1 MEDFI
6 LNLLE
11 TAGSI
16 DFRFV
21 WQIFSYGLV
30 VFWFVVLYWVWLD
43 SGERTSNRTVR
54 ISYVILVAV
63 LNVVGLLIYLIIR
76 PSQTI
81 EEIYW
86 ADLERRYLKYETAEL
101 GDCPRCGSQLFPG
114 YTYCPNCKYKLKTK
128 CPRCKVYVGK
138 KNKFCPHCGEELRKR
153 RSPEQE
159 SPTKE
164 VMQQQ
169 IEATREEAK
178 EVVES
183 EKTRYS
189 KRGGPAMK
197 IGESVVG
204 GYKLIFGKVKG
215 IFTNEE
221 KKQEKE
227 KNSSNEKGADKQK
240 RKDRKKRGKKSK
252 KFQKEKQSKTTK

>member
-11 TAGSI
+11 TAGRI

-114 YTYCPNCKYKLKTK
+114 YTYCPNCRYKLKTK
-128 CPRCKVYVGK
+128 CPRCKVYVDK
-138 KNKFCPHCGEELRKR
+138 KNKFCPQCGEELRKR

-169 IEATREEAK
+169 IKATKEEAK

-189 KRGGPAMK
+189 QKGGLATK
-197 IGESVVG
+197 IGKSMVDS
-204 GYKLIFGKVKG
+204 YKLILGKIKG
-215 IFTNEE
+215 IKKE
-221 KKQEKE
+221 KKAEDKT
-227 KNSSNEKGADKQK
+227 SNTELTNKQK
-240 RKDRKKRGKKSK
+240 KKNKKKRGKKSK
-252 KFQKEKQSKTTK
+252 KF

>member
-1 MEDFI
+1 MEEFI

-16 DFRFV
+16 DFKFV
-21 WQIFSYGLV
+21 WQIFLYGLI

-43 SGERTSNRTVR
+43 SGERTSNKTVR

-63 LNVVGLLIYLIIR
+63 LNVVGLLIYLIVR

-114 YTYCPNCKYKLKTK
+114 YTYCPNCRYKLKIK
-128 CPRCKVYVGK
+128 CPRCGVYADK
-138 KNKFCPHCGEELRKR
+138 KDKFCPHCGQELRKR

-169 IEATREEAK
+169 IKATKEEAK
-178 EVVES
+178 KVVES

-189 KRGGPAMK
+189 QRGGLAMK
-197 IGESVVG
+197 IGGSVVG
-204 GYKLIFGKVKG
+204 GYQLIFDKVKEILRKG
-215 IFTNEE
+215 E
-221 KKQEKE
+221 KKNK
-227 KNSSNEKGADKQK
+227 SL
-240 RKDRKKRGKKSK
+240 KKSS
-252 KFQKEKQSKTTK
+252 ESTK

>member
-1 MEDFI
+1 MEEFI

-11 TAGSI
+11 TAGNI
-16 DFRFV
+16 DFKVV
-21 WQIFSYGLV
+21 WQVFSYGLV

-54 ISYVILVAV
+54 VSYVILVAV

-101 GDCPRCGSQLFPG
+101 GDCPKCGSQLFPG
-114 YTYCPNCKYKLKTK
+114 YTYCPDCRYKLKTK
-128 CPRCKVYVGK
+128 CPRCKVYVDK
-138 KNKFCPHCGEELRKR
+138 KNKFCHHCGQELRKR

-169 IEATREEAK
+169 IEASKEEAK
-178 EVVES
+178 EFVES

-189 KRGGPAMK
+189 RRGGLAMK
-197 IGESVVG
+197 IGESMVA
-204 GYKLIFGKVKG
+204 GYELIFGKIKG
-215 IFTNEE
+215 VFNKKEKKAEDRTFNTGSTN
-221 KKQEKE
+221 KQEK
-227 KNSSNEKGADKQK
+227 KNK
-240 RKDRKKRGKKSK
+240 KKREEKSK
-252 KFQKEKQSKTTK
+252 KVKKEKPSKTTK

>member
-1 MEDFI
+1 MEEFI

-11 TAGSI
+11 TAGNI
-16 DFRFV
+16 DFKFV
-21 WQIFSYGLV
+21 WQVFLYGLV
-30 VFWFVVLYWVWLD
+30 VFWLVVLYWVWLD
-43 SGERTSNRTVR
+43 SGERTSNKTVR
-54 ISYVILVAV
+54 ISYVILVVV

-101 GDCPRCGSQLFPG
+101 GDCPKCGSQLFPG
-114 YTYCPNCKYKLKTK
+114 STYCPSCGYKLKVK
-128 CPRCKVYVGK
+128 CPRCSMYVDK
-138 KNKFCPHCGEELRKR
+138 KNRFCPHCGQELRKR
-153 RSPEQE
+153 RNPEQG

-169 IEATREEAK
+169 IQATKKEAK

-189 KRGGPAMK
+189 QRKSLPMK
-197 IGESVVG
+197 IGESIVG
-204 GYKLIFGKVKG
+204 GYKLIFGKVKEISSKG
-215 IFTNEE
+215 
-221 KKQEKE
+221 EKE
-227 KNSSNEKGADKQK
+227 
-240 RKDRKKRGKKSK
+240 SK
-252 KFQKEKQSKTTK
+252 KHKKEKPSKTTK

>member
-16 DFRFV
+16 DFKFV
-21 WQIFSYGLV
+21 WQVFSYGLV

-43 SGERTSNRTVR
+43 SGERTSNKTVR
-54 ISYVILVAV
+54 VSYVILVAV

-101 GDCPRCGSQLFPG
+101 GDCPKCGSQLFPG
-114 YTYCPNCKYKLKTK
+114 YTYCPDCRYKLKMK
-128 CPRCKVYVGK
+128 CPRCKVYVDK
-138 KNKFCPHCGEELRKR
+138 KNKFCPHCGQELRKR

-169 IEATREEAK
+169 IAATKEEAK

-189 KRGGPAMK
+189 SRGGLAMK

-204 GYKLIFGKVKG
+204 GYKLVFAKLKDIFRKKEKGDKEESSRKKV
-215 IFTNEE
+215 E
-221 KKQEKE
+221 KKELKKNKKNREK
-227 KNSSNEKGADKQK
+227 KN
-240 RKDRKKRGKKSK
+240 KKSK
-252 KFQKEKQSKTTK
+252 KEKSSETTK

>member
-16 DFRFV
+16 DFKFV

-30 VFWFVVLYWVWLD
+30 VFCFVVLYWVWLD

-101 GDCPRCGSQLFPG
+101 GDCPRCGFQLFPG
-114 YTYCPNCKYKLKTK
+114 YTYCPNCRYKLKTK

-138 KNKFCPHCGEELRKR
+138 KNKFCPHCGGELRKR

-169 IEATREEAK
+169 IEATKEEAK
-178 EVVES
+178 EAVES

-189 KRGGPAMK
+189 QRGGPAMK
-197 IGESVVG
+197 IGESVVN
-204 GYKLIFGKVKG
+204 GYKLVLGKIKG
-215 IFTNEE
+215 AFNKKE
-221 KKQEKE
+221 KKVEDKTFNTE
-227 KNSSNEKGADKQK
+227 LTNKQK
-240 RKDRKKRGKKSK
+240 KAKKKKSGKKSK
-252 KFQKEKQSKTTK
+252 KFKKEKPSKTTK